1 MSVRWRNWP
10 CGRQGMSVMGA
21 RIIHL
26 AEIRARRSA
35 QTFEPKFAADT
46 ATHVSD
52 RFHFWGG
59 ASGRRYVHTVYS
71 LLECPEVPQGNFILA
86 RREADGR
93 RTVLAIGHLARECP
107 SLNLAELRQR
117 GARLGAN
124 EVHVHLLAPTAQQ
137 RRRIELDLRA
147 GQMGVGLTDRAT
159 ATRH

>member
-1 MSVRWRNWP
+1 
-10 CGRQGMSVMGA
+10 MGA

-35 QTFEPKFAADT
+35 EASKFRSVDAAAAHLT
-46 ATHVSD
+46 D

-59 ASGRRYVHTVYS
+59 ASGERYVHTVYS
-71 LLECPEVPQGNFILA
+71 LVDCPEVPQGNFILVHRDA
-86 RREADGR
+86 EGR
-93 RTVLAIGHLARECP
+93 RAVLATGHLTRECP

-124 EVHVHLLAPTAQQ
+124 EVHIHLLASTAQQ

-147 GQMGVGLTDRAT
+147 GQMGVGVSDRVAG
-159 ATRH
+159 TRH

>member
-1 MSVRWRNWP
+1 
-10 CGRQGMSVMGA
+10 MSVMGA
-21 RIIHL
+21 RIIYL
-26 AEIRARRSA
+26 AEVRARRSA
-35 QTFEPKFAADT
+35 QKFEPKVADT
-46 ATHVSD
+46 ATHLTD

-71 LLECPEVPQGNFILA
+71 LVECPEVPQGNFVLA

-93 RTVLAIGHLARECP
+93 RTVLAIGHLTRESP

-124 EVHVHLLAPTAQQ
+124 EVHIHLLAPSAQQ

-147 GQMGVGLTDRAT
+147 GQTGVGLTDRVAG
-159 ATRH
+159 TRH